1 MGSVLGSFGAFQDNI
16 WSVAPFIPV
25 GPSKNGLKKHEK
37 SDFSKNARP
46 IFLVFSHNPSILG
59 MKEIPKFSRS
69 VTYTLGWIWSGEV
82 LFYWKK
88 NFPLLLFRY
97 KRATKDRHINCSDN
111 ICQLQTK
118 YWQHVIVFPGTFKEL
133 LFSNIRLFLMSN
145 DVSERRRT
153 LCIFYEQI

>member
-1 MGSVLGSFGAFQDNI
+1 MGSCSAVLSHSGDFEPFWAILVLFWAILGPRGYPNGPRVVQYNIYSCNIPMGSVLRSVGAFQGNI

-69 VTYTLGWIWSGEV
+69 VTYTLG
-82 LFYWKK
+82 
-88 NFPLLLFRY
+88 
-97 KRATKDRHINCSDN
+97 
-111 ICQLQTK
+111 
-118 YWQHVIVFPGTFKEL
+118 
-133 LFSNIRLFLMSN
+133 
-145 DVSERRRT
+145 
-153 LCIFYEQI
+153 

>member
-1 MGSVLGSFGAFQDNI
+1 MGSVLRSVGASQGNI

-69 VTYTLGWIWSGEV
+69 VTYTLGWIWSGRGVTSSHTWGGEPWHAPWSWRRV
-82 LFYWKK
+82 QRW
-88 NFPLLLFRY
+88 
-97 KRATKDRHINCSDN
+97 
-111 ICQLQTK
+111 
-118 YWQHVIVFPGTFKEL
+118 
-133 LFSNIRLFLMSN
+133 
-145 DVSERRRT
+145 RRRGSWQSPLRSSPPPPLPCLALSLWVKT
-153 LCIFYEQI
+153 WIKSRNQKTAVILVLVLKDGMSY